1 MKISLLKKGILVI
14 VPISLISFHLFWFP
28 GRMSYREN
36 NAGPGSDNVD
46 PGSKNA
52 GLEAIM
58 LVPEVA
64 GPRK

>member
-1 MKISLLKKGILVI
+1 MQVHESD
-14 VPISLISFHLFWFP
+14 
-28 GRMSYREN
+28 